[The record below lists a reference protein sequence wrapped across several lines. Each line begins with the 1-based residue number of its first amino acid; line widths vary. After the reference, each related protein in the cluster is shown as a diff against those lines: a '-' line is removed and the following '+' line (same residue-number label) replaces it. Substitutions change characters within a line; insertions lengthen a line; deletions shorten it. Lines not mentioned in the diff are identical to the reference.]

1 MPAVDSLTALILLV
15 LRFVALAGAAY
26 AVFHAVRQRTD
37 AFTAVDQLT
46 KPVWVGILV
55 VAEAGGQLIV
65 LAEEGRVAVRNVRRS
80 AMDQL
85 KKLEKDGEISED
97 DLARA
102 EKSLDATTKKFVDSV
117 DELLKNKDAELSEI

>member
-1 MPAVDSLTALILLV
+1 
-15 LRFVALAGAAY
+15 
-26 AVFHAVRQRTD
+26 
-37 AFTAVDQLT
+37 
-46 KPVWVGILV
+46 
-55 VAEAGGQLIV
+55 
-65 LAEEGRVAVRNVRRS
+65 
-80 AMDQL
+80 MDQL